1 MTEKNTTE
9 KTQLLQLLMII
20 EKKKTQLLLHIAM
33 LLPNSSGFHQT
44 KVHDQQLDAMLSL
57 FMINLIC
64 TEVWVIKSFHIRQQP
79 VPEVS
84 SELSCSPTKPNVVS
98 YQ

>member
-9 KTQLLQLLMII
+9 KTQLLQLLMIM
-20 EKKKTQLLLHIAM
+20 ETKTQLLLHIAM
-33 LLPNSSGFHQT
+33 LLPTSSGLHQT

-79 VPEVS
+79 VTEVS
-84 SELSCSPTKPNVVS
+84 SELPCSPTKPNVVS